1 MLTHKNIY
9 SNLLGA
15 ADLLDIIGKNNN
27 KYLSLIPLSH
37 SYEHTAG
44 LYLQVDLGSEIY
56 FCEGPEKFSS
66 NLLEV
71 SPTLT
76 TAVPRIFEVI
86 HDRIKIQMKGKNL
99 IIKTIFNRSVKLG
112 LKKMFKKLNFIEIIE
127 YYSYGSLIRNKI
139 NNQLGGKL
147 RAFVSGGAA
156 LNPDIGN
163 FFLALGIKILQGYGQ
178 TESSPLISA
187 NRPEKIRIDTVGPA
201 VKGIEAKLGEDG
213 ELLVKGDC
221 VMKGYWQDEKT
232 TNETVI
238 NGWLHTGD
246 IASIADDGFI
256 TITGRKKELIVN
268 SGGDNIAPTR
278 PEGSLTFQETI
289 FQAMVEGDR
298 RPYLVAIIVPEEDK
312 ISKLKDKEIH
322 DLISSEVKKANENL
336 SSIEKIRKFIIV
348 RDPFST
354 DNGLLTPTM
363 KIRRHKIKEMYGE
376 ELDDLYGSKA

>member
-1 MLTHKNIY
+1 M
-9 SNLLGA
+9 
-15 ADLLDIIGKNNN
+15 
-27 KYLSLIPLSH
+27 
-37 SYEHTAG
+37 
-44 LYLQVDLGSEIY
+44 
-56 FCEGPEKFSS
+56 
-66 NLLEV
+66 
-71 SPTLT
+71 
-76 TAVPRIFEVI
+76 
-86 HDRIKIQMKGKNL
+86 
-99 IIKTIFNRSVKLG
+99 
-112 LKKMFKKLNFIEIIE
+112 
-127 YYSYGSLIRNKI
+127 
-139 NNQLGGKL
+139 

>member
-1 MLTHKNIY
+1 
-9 SNLLGA
+9 
-15 ADLLDIIGKNNN
+15 
-27 KYLSLIPLSH
+27 
-37 SYEHTAG
+37 
-44 LYLQVDLGSEIY
+44 
-56 FCEGPEKFSS
+56 
-66 NLLEV
+66 
-71 SPTLT
+71 
-76 TAVPRIFEVI
+76 
-86 HDRIKIQMKGKNL
+86 MKGKNL